1 MCMENLIKKIL
12 KEENLKSDL
21 KQMVKLDGWESTYP
35 LVGDVETLAQLAYDN
50 NPMNFIDSLML
61 KKRIGVYNTYFY
73 NDVDRV
79 FIQLSTSTQIVEVIS
94 EFSDFL
100 RFGFKLDKDGARNVI
115 KDWLFD
121 RHGIEI
127 NSIGKIYV

>member
-1 MCMENLIKKIL
+1 MKNLIRKIL
-12 KEENLKSDL
+12 KEENLKSEL
-21 KQMVKLDGWESTYP
+21 KRMVNLDGWESTSP
-35 LVGDVETLAQLAYDN
+35 LVGGVESLAELAYDN
-50 NPMNFIDSLML
+50 EPMNFIDSLML

-79 FIQLSTSTQIVEVIS
+79 FIQLSNSTQIVEVS
-94 EFSDFL
+94 NELSDFL

>member
-1 MCMENLIKKIL
+1 MKNLIRKIL
-12 KEENLKSDL
+12 KEENLKSKL

-35 LVGDVETLAQLAYDN
+35 LVGDAKTLAELAFDN
-50 NPMNFIDSLML
+50 DPMQFMDLL
-61 KKRIGVYNTYFY
+61 VTKKANGKYSDYFGNHESKLFLQFTRDIG
-73 NDVDRV
+73 
-79 FIQLSTSTQIVEVIS
+79 IVEVNS
-94 EFSDFL
+94 ELSDFL
-100 RFGFKLDKDGARNVI
+100 YSGFNLDKDGARNVI